1 MQFVSSTLFG
11 LVLVIWALWRGP
23 SGAVVALFAAIPFGM
38 MAAINLPA
46 LGNTSLLASDLVV
59 VTLAGM
65 VLVRRGIARDLARL
79 LAPRGAGIVLALFL
93 AYAVFATLFYPR
105 LFAGATQVFSLA
117 RAGNEAG
124 IVSQPLA
131 PGGGNLSQLLRMLL
145 STLLFFAV
153 ALVAVRRPEPQIV
166 LRAMTAVTLCHAG
179 LGLLDIATQATGTS
193 FVLQPLRTAN
203 YALML
208 GNEMAGLN
216 RLIGGFSEA
225 SSYGYVLI
233 GLIGFWLGHVYHD
246 RSGRRW
252 PVALLALL
260 GLLWLRSTSSSA
272 YVGGILLLIVFA
284 LPRLFELT
292 RRRRVGVPRRAA
304 LVVFGG
310 LAALVLVLLVLGAL
324 YQTLPAVAQFLDRAL
339 LDKLST
345 QSAEERGSWDA
356 QAYRNFLDTWML
368 GAGLGSVRA
377 SSWIAA
383 TLGTTGLIGLGLL
396 LLFLWRLFRLRFDRA
411 DAARW
416 QLAAAL
422 KLGMAGCLCRAL
434 VVKSS
439 PNLDYIFL
447 GMAGL
452 LVGLWLGG
460 RRPAAPRRRPQPGAK
475 IR

>member
-1 MQFVSSTLFG
+1 MQVVSSTLFG
-11 LVLVIWALWRGP
+11 LAFVLWALWRGP
-23 SGAVVALFAAIPFGM
+23 AGAVIALFAAIPFGM
-38 MAAINLPA
+38 MAVINLPT

-59 VTLAGM
+59 VILAAM
-65 VLVRRGIARDLARL
+65 VLVRRGCASDLGRL
-79 LAPRGAGIVLALFL
+79 LAPRQAGIVLVLFL
-93 AYAVFATLFYPR
+93 AYAIFATFFFPR
-105 LFAGATQVFSLA
+105 VFAGATQVFSLA

-131 PGGGNLSQLLRMLL
+131 PGGGNLSQLLRMIL

-153 ALVAVRRPEPQIV
+153 ALVTLRRPDPQIV
-166 LRAMTAVTLCHAG
+166 LRAMTVVTLGHAG
-179 LGLLDIATQATGTS
+179 LGLLDIATQATQTS
-193 FVLQPLRTAN
+193 WILQPLRTAN
-203 YALML
+203 YALTL
-208 GNEMAGLN
+208 GHEMAGLN

-233 GLIGFWLGHVYHD
+233 GLIGFWLGYVFHD

-252 PVALLALL
+252 PVALLALVV
-260 GLLWLRSTSSSA
+260 LLWLRSTSSSA
-272 YVGGILLLIVFA
+272 YVGGLLLLFVFA
-284 LPRLFELT
+284 LPRLAELARP
-292 RRRRVGVPRRAA
+292 RRFGVPRRAA

-310 LAALVLVLLVLGAL
+310 LAALGLALLTLYAL
-324 YQTLPAVAQFLDRAL
+324 YQTQPAVAQFLDRAL
-339 LDKLST
+339 LEKLST
-345 QSAEERGSWDA
+345 RSAEERGSWDA
-356 QAYRNFLDTWML
+356 QAYRNFFETWGL

-411 DAARW
+411 DAVRW

-452 LVGLWLGG
+452 LVGLWLNG
-460 RRPAAPRRRPQPGAK
+460 RRPAAPRRRPVV
-475 IR
+475 RRERR